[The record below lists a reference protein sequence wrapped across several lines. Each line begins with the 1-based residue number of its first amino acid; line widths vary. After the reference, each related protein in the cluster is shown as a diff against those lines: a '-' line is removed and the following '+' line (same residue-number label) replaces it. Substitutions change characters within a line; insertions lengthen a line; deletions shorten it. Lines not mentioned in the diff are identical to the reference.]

1 LFCSFNPRFHRG
13 LLSAAPPALGAAKM
27 RWTGFP
33 GTHTVDDMKR
43 ITCCLFAV
51 VAFSTLSFSSKAAV
65 NNEFKIRFGIIE
77 RDKAGNI
84 FISEETTNIT
94 FKLAATGFRFGC
106 EITPPN
112 QSPYTYYTITHLP
125 ASPKVVTGKFFDSN
139 QEPVKDL
146 VSKVANIS
154 SGPFFDSM
162 HFDAGD
168 PIGKYSHDIF
178 INGKFSKT
186 ITFIVRRN

>member
-1 LFCSFNPRFHRG
+1 MECASPL
-13 LLSAAPPALGAAKM
+13 ALWAVKM

-33 GTHTVDDMKR
+33 VPLTVADMKS

-77 RDKAGNI
+77 RDKTGNI

-106 EITPPN
+106 EITPPSQN
-112 QSPYTYYTITHLP
+112 PYTYYTITHLP
-125 ASPKVVTGKFFDSN
+125 VSPKVVTGKFFDSN

-146 VSKVANIS
+146 ISKVATIS

-168 PIGKYSHDIF
+168 PIGKYDHDIF
-178 INGKFSKT
+178 INGKFVKT
-186 ITFIVRRN
+186 ITFIVRSN